1 MKNKDITLLNH
12 GLQVLINLKLY
23 GQLKFK
29 ILKIVREVD
38 AELEVLIKSLEGI
51 DINSPEYKE
60 IMEAESNFVPSQKLT
75 LEELEP
81 LEISAVDL
89 MRLQPIWEENHDI

>member
-29 ILKIVREVD
+29 IFKIAKEVD
-38 AELEVLIKSLEGI
+38 AELEVLIQSLEGI

-60 IMEAESNFVPSQKLT
+60 IMEAESSFSPSQKLT
-75 LEELEP
+75 LDELEP

-89 MRLQPIWEENHDI
+89 MRLQPIWEGNHDI